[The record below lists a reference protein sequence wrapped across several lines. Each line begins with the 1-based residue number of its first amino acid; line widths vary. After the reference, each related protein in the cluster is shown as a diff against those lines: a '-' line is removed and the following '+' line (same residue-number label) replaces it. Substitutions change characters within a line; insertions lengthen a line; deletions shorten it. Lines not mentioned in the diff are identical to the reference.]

1 MRLQDKIA
9 YISGGGSGIGAACAE
24 LFASEGARVA
34 LADLHHDKAKT
45 VADRLAGQHFAG
57 AVDVTSEDSLRTSL
71 DAAEAALGPLD
82 ILVNCAG
89 ITLRNV
95 PAGTNWVESWQMV
108 MDVNVKGTMLAS
120 TLFCERAIAAK
131 RPGAIVTLSSI
142 FGQVGRPSVLNTP
155 GDPYPHSKGAV
166 IQITRDMAIGTAAN
180 GIRVNCLCPGFIRTP
195 LTAALSAQPELEAQL
210 VDRHPMGRLGEAHEV
225 ARCALFLVSDDASF
239 VTGAVL
245 AVDGGY
251 LAA

>member
-131 RPGAIVTLSSI
+131 TPRRNRHAQFHLWSGGSPFGAKHARRSVST
-142 FGQVGRPSVLNTP
+142 FEGRSNSNNP
-155 GDPYPHSKGAV
+155 
-166 IQITRDMAIGTAAN
+166 
-180 GIRVNCLCPGFIRTP
+180 
-195 LTAALSAQPELEAQL
+195 
-210 VDRHPMGRLGEAHEV
+210 
-225 ARCALFLVSDDASF
+225 
-239 VTGAVL
+239 
-245 AVDGGY
+245 
-251 LAA
+251 